1 MSTVHVLA
9 HPLISDKL
17 TRMRRKDTSSQD
29 FRLLLKEISLLMGYE
44 VTRDFET
51 KMVVTET
58 PICEGEFPM
67 LKENFFTIV
76 PILRAGIGMVDGL
89 LELMPFAHV
98 GHMGLY
104 RDEETHQP
112 VEYYCKMPTGVES
125 SVIIV
130 VDPMLATGGS
140 AADTIDNLKRR
151 GCKDIRL
158 MNLVA
163 APEGVKVV
171 QERHPDVDIYVA
183 AVDDCL
189 NENAYIV
196 PGLGDAGDRIFGTK

>member
-1 MSTVHVLA
+1 MSNVHVFD

-17 TRMRRKDTSSQD
+17 TRMRRKDTSSQE
-29 FRLLLKEISLLMGYE
+29 FRTLLLEISVLMGYE

-51 KMVVTET
+51 KMVKVET

-67 LKENFFTIV
+67 LKESFFTIV
-76 PILRAGIGMVDGL
+76 PILRAGLGMVNGL
-89 LELMPFAHV
+89 LEVMPFAHV
-98 GHMGLY
+98 GHIGLS

-112 VEYYCKMPTGVES
+112 VEYYYKMPEGIENSTV
-125 SVIIV
+125 IV

-140 AADTIDNLKRR
+140 AADTIDTLKRH
-151 GCKDIRL
+151 GCTNIRM

-163 APEGVKVV
+163 APEGVKVM

-183 AVDDCL
+183 AVDERL